1 MKLSILS
8 RFFQSRAGPNDR
20 RDSPISGRLKA
31 FLLGEDISPGLV
43 STAGIRVN
51 EETALRVTAVYAC
64 VRVIAE
70 TVASLPLPL
79 YRRLDRGKEKVT
91 GHPLYPV
98 LHDMPNPEMTSF
110 TFREVLMTQ
119 LLLWGNAYAQIVRD
133 KRGQVLELWPLSP
146 SGMELV
152 RDDKARQLVYRYT
165 EGMKTIEYKPEQ
177 IFHIPG
183 LSFDGVK
190 GLSPI
195 AVTREAIGLAM
206 ATEEFG
212 SRFFGN
218 GARPGGILEHPGV
231 VKDPEKLRKSWEEV
245 YKGVHNSHKIAVLE
259 EGMKYHEIGIPP
271 EDAQFLETRK
281 FQLNEI
287 CRIFRVPPHLVGDL
301 ERATFSNIE
310 HQSIDF
316 VVHTIRPWL
325 VRWEQA
331 IVKALLLPEERKLYF
346 PRFNVDGLLRGDF
359 KTRMEGYAIGRQNG
373 WYSANDIRE
382 LEDMNPIPE
391 EAGGDLYLVNGNMLP
406 AKLAGSK
413 AEGGENLNGQTEK
426 QAGTASTAGEK
437 NSIHA
442 GAQGI

>member
-119 LLLWGNAYAQIVRD
+119 LLLRGSAYAQIVRD

-310 HQSIDF
+310 HRSIDF
-316 VVHTIRPWL
+316 VMHTIRPWL

-413 AEGGENLNGQTEK
+413 AEGGENLNGQTGK